1 MDKSERFNP
10 EMLTLARRTRGWSQ
24 VQTAKRAGIGQSL
37 VSKYESGAMTPR
49 DGHTEKLGMALDY
62 PIGFFFQR
70 LVVTGPGFGEIFHR
84 KRVVAAAKALGRFHA
99 VAEVR
104 RFDITKLLNSWPIT
118 EPAVPFL
125 SIDEYEDDPME
136 VARRVRSYWNLPQGP
151 IFNLTETMERN
162 GCIIFAHDFGTAH
175 IDGFSHRISDDP
187 PLFHVN
193 ASLAPDRRRWTL
205 AHELGHMVMHGFGE
219 VDSDIA
225 EQQANRFAG
234 EFLAPAKEL
243 KPTLW
248 NLDFRRLAGLKREWK
263 ISMQAI
269 IMRARDLD
277 VITER
282 QKRELFARLGKA
294 GHRKRE
300 PASLDPPIERETM
313 ARQLAHYHLT
323 KLEYA
328 RDELLNYLCIGGRD
342 FDQYYVSTGDQLLH
356 DALEGERP
364 VMDGLEI
371 ALGPDAPRLHMQIGC
386 REAEVADYQDR
397 LDALY
402 FRRSAGMIDEAA
414 YQDGIAGVM
423 NRFGLK
429 VKGLQDA
436 RKPIESDGNLN
447 LLFGP
452 NAPLL
457 HVQLGCHPDDV
468 EDFQLELD
476 RMYQR
481 DDGKTWRRH
490 ADEARC
496 QEIVVSI
503 SRKLRALEEYNQRL
517 DRMWN
522 D

>member
-1 MDKSERFNP
+1 MDESERFNP
-10 EMLTLARRTRGWSQ
+10 QMLTLARRTRGLSQ

-37 VSKYESGAMTPR
+37 VSKYESGAMIPR
-49 DGHTEKLGMALDY
+49 DGHTEKLATALNY

-70 LVVTGPGFGEIFHR
+70 LIVTGPGIGEIFHR
-84 KRVVAAAKALGRFHA
+84 KRVAAAAKALGKFHA

-104 RFDITKLLNSWPIT
+104 RFDIAKLLNSWPIT

-136 VARRVRSYWNLPQGP
+136 VARLLRSYWNLPQGP

-162 GCIIFAHDFGTAH
+162 GCIIFAHDFGTAQ

-193 ASLAPDRRRWTL
+193 ASLPPDRRRWTL

-219 VDSDIA
+219 VDSDTA

-234 EFLAPAKEL
+234 EFLAPANEL

-282 QKRELFARLGKA
+282 QRRELFVRLGKA

-300 PASLDPPIERETM
+300 PASLDPPIERENM
-313 ARQLAHYHLT
+313 ARQLANYHLT
-323 KLEYA
+323 NLEYT
-328 RDELLNYLCIGGRD
+328 RDEILNYLCIGGRD
-342 FDQYYVSTGDQLLH
+342 FDQYYGSNGDQLLD

-364 VMDGLEI
+364 AMDGFDI
-371 ALGPDAPRLHMQIGC
+371 TLGPDAPRLHMQIGC
-386 REAEVADYQDR
+386 PEAEVADYQDR

-402 FRRSAGMIDEAA
+402 FRRSAAMIDETA
-414 YQDGIAGVM
+414 YQDAIAGVM

-429 VKGLQDA
+429 VKSLRDA
-436 RKPIESDGNLN
+436 RKLIDSDGDLN
-447 LLFGP
+447 LVFGP
-452 NAPLL
+452 NAPPL
-457 HVQLGCHPDDV
+457 HVQLGCHPEDV
-468 EDFQLELD
+468 ESFQLELD
-476 RMYQR
+476 RMYHR
-481 DDGKTWRRH
+481 DDGTTWQRH
-490 ADEARC
+490 ADEASR
-496 QEIVVSI
+496 QEIVTSL
-503 SRKLRALEEYNQRL
+503 SRKLRALEEYNRRL